1 MAEYGLTLT
10 GFVPKPLE
18 VLRDEINAALRGE
31 FGASLDL
38 SDSTPL
44 GQLVGIVAERL
55 AMLWELAEKVNAGQD
70 PDAAT
75 GTQLRALA
83 ALTGTEA
90 EQARPSTVTL
100 TLTGAPGTNIPTGSR
115 VATASTQ
122 VEFETVDDATIAA
135 APLRQ
140 ASTAYALDA
149 RVTNSSRIYVCTSA
163 GTSSAGAGPLA
174 TGYVIDGTVTWRYLG
189 EGTGYADA
197 EAESV
202 DNGALVALSGDIT
215 TIATP
220 LGGWQSVVNILDAD
234 LGQADETDE
243 ALRIRRDLEL
253 SASGAGTP
261 EALRADLLQ
270 VDGVEAVTVFYNDTD
285 TTDAEGVPPHS
296 VEALVRGGE
305 NADIF
310 AILKENVAAGTG
322 IHGDIVESFFL
333 LVGQPAPR
341 HTAFSRPTDV
351 NIYVVINVTRDID
364 FVGVDIGPLIAAKIV
379 EYGDAQATGKN
390 AVASAISAQAFK
402 VDGVIDV
409 TACFI
414 GTAPAPA
421 TSATIAI
428 SSRQL
433 AVFDTSRITVN
444 VTNGVP

>member
-1 MAEYGLTLT
+1 M
-10 GFVPKPLE
+10 
-18 VLRDEINAALRGE
+18 
-31 FGASLDL
+31 
-38 SDSTPL
+38 
-44 GQLVGIVAERL
+44 
-55 AMLWELAEKVNAGQD
+55 
-70 PDAAT
+70 
-75 GTQLRALA
+75 
-83 ALTGTEA
+83 
-90 EQARPSTVTL
+90 
-100 TLTGAPGTNIPTGSR
+100 
-115 VATASTQ
+115 
-122 VEFETVDDATIAA
+122 
-135 APLRQ
+135 
-140 ASTAYALDA
+140 
-149 RVTNSSRIYVCTSA
+149 
-163 GTSSAGAGPLA
+163 
-174 TGYVIDGTVTWRYLG
+174 IDGTVTWRYLG

-202 DNGALVALSGDIT
+202 DDGALVALSGDIT

-220 LGGWQSVVNILDAD
+220 LGGWQSAINILDAD

-270 VDGVEAVTVFYNDTD
+270 VDGVEAVTIFYNDTD

-310 AILKENVAAGTG
+310 ALLRENVAAGIG
-322 IHGDIVESFFL
+322 IHGAIVESFYL
-333 LVGQPAPR
+333 LLDQPVPR
-341 HTAFSRPTDV
+341 HTAFSRPTEV

-364 FVGVDIGPLIAAKIV
+364 FIGVDIGPLIAAKIV

-402 VDGVIDV
+402 VEGVIDV

-421 TSATIAI
+421 SSTTIAI